1 MKKFKSKMLEF
12 FKIIKSAD
20 KIANT
25 ITAISTILI
34 VIKILILDAIPAA
47 SPEIQRLGD
56 LTSSLL
62 ASIISSYI
70 FYFFVIHAKEENEK
84 IMFKDFFEKRIGF
97 LVSYAEIQL
106 RAISNGAG
114 EDLKLST
121 LTKQNLKSALQKIN
135 GSSDAPI
142 QNGNQN
148 LNWYFYF
155 DHYISE
161 SKKQISIVLEKMKYL
176 DTTTISLLTK
186 IEDCG
191 HFTIFPS
198 VKQFGLHHPDLS
210 TQTGSL
216 FDYFEKCRNLK
227 NNHFSESQKIN

>member
-1 MKKFKSKMLEF
+1 MKKFKSKILAF
-12 FKIIKSAD
+12 FKLIKSAE

-25 ITAISTILI
+25 LTAISTILI
-34 VIKILILDAIPAA
+34 LIKILILDTIPAA
-47 SPEIQRLGD
+47 SPEIQRLGE

-70 FYFFVIHAKEENEK
+70 FYFFAIHIKEENEK
-84 IMFKDFFEKRIGF
+84 IMFNNFFEKRIGF
-97 LVSYAEIQL
+97 LVSYAEMQL
-106 RAISNGAG
+106 RAISNDAG
-114 EDLKLST
+114 VDLKLST
-121 LTKQNLKSALQKIN
+121 LTPQKLKSALQKIN

-142 QNGNQN
+142 QTGNQN

-176 DTTTISLLTK
+176 DATKISLLTK

-191 HFTIFPS
+191 HFTVFPT
-198 VKQFGLHHPDLS
+198 VKQIGLHHPDLS

-227 NNHFSESQKIN
+227 NNYFPESLKIN

>member
-12 FKIIKSAD
+12 FKLIKSAD

-34 VIKILILDAIPAA
+34 VIKILILDEIPAA

-62 ASIISSYI
+62 ASIISSYK
-70 FYFFVIHAKEENEK
+70 FYFFVIHIKEENEK

-106 RAISNGAG
+106 REISNSAG
-114 EDLKLST
+114 EDLNLSS
-121 LTKQNLKSALQKIN
+121 LTQQNLKLALQKIN
-135 GSSDAPI
+135 ASSDAPI
-142 QNGNQN
+142 QIGNKN

-161 SKKQISIVLEKMKYL
+161 SKKQISIVLKK
-176 DTTTISLLTK
+176 
-186 IEDCG
+186 
-191 HFTIFPS
+191 
-198 VKQFGLHHPDLS
+198 
-210 TQTGSL
+210 
-216 FDYFEKCRNLK
+216 
-227 NNHFSESQKIN
+227 